1 MCDKDPIEYE
11 VPLTQLS
18 YSVARLFKA
27 VQEGRYDERSIVGDE
42 VLLMKAALK
51 EVGIELPLDKL

>member
-1 MCDKDPIEYE
+1 MCDKDLTDYE
-11 VPLTQLS
+11 FSLMVLS
-18 YSVARLFKA
+18 YSVAKLFKA
-27 VQEGRYDERSIVGDE
+27 VQEGKYDTRSIVGDE